1 MKLPRLNIPAI
12 IDAEDVGI
20 IAKAAIWGALFVCAA
35 ATAGLAWTVFRLAGG
50 L

>member
-1 MKLPRLNIPAI
+1 MKLPQV
-12 IDAEDVGI
+12 IDAEDVR
-20 IAKAAIWGALFVCAA
+20 IAFHGLAYAAIAAFIIVGVA

>member
-1 MKLPRLNIPAI
+1 MKLPEI

-20 IAKAAIWGALFVCAA
+20 LAKGAILAALAVAALIIAAGAS
-35 ATAGLAWTVFRLAGG
+35 GLAWTVFRLAGG

>member
-1 MKLPRLNIPAI
+1 MNNVIDGEDVAI
-12 IDAEDVGI
+12 IGAVI
-20 IAKAAIWGALFVCAA
+20 ICAALFVGAA

>member
-1 MKLPRLNIPAI
+1 MTSI
-12 IDAEDVGI
+12 IADEGVAI
-20 IAKAAIWGALFVCAA
+20 IAKAAIWGALFVGAA